1 MKITPAAY
9 EAVREHA
16 SEGFPLE
23 ICGML
28 LAAKG
33 SRDVIDTHRATN
45 VAPERQEVRYK
56 IDHKEHRRIEDQADA
71 RGLEIVGYYHSH
83 PNHAA
88 YASRFDTD
96 DAWPNAF
103 YLIVSCIERE
113 VKDAKVFQ
121 KLGWDSDEMIEEP
134 LEVSD

>member
-1 MKITPAAY
+1 VRITPPAL
-9 EAVREHA
+9 EAIRAHA

-28 LAAKG
+28 LAVKG
-33 SRDVIDTHRATN
+33 SKDVIETHRATN
-45 VAPERQEVRYK
+45 VAPERPEVRYK
-56 IDHKEHRRIEDQADA
+56 IAPKEHRQIEDQADA

-103 YLIVSCIERE
+103 YLIASCIESE
-113 VKDAKVFQ
+113 VKDIKVFQ

-134 LEVSD
+134 LQVSD